1 MESVYEYRALLACDI
16 ASSAGRGEN
25 NLQEIRGVLEA
36 ACSAA
41 FRTAGLDWAGCR
53 RQDTGDGF
61 QLVAPSGIRKQTL
74 LHPVLPDLATRVRA
88 HNRRAP
94 AKVQIRLRVA
104 LHAGEIKLDPDGG
117 FSGAPFEILA
127 RLLNAAPVRAALS
140 GAPEGVPVAAILSQ
154 HYGEETIG
162 SGYDAGPDADAF
174 VPVEVREK
182 AYVGRAWIHCPGSP
196 IGPQSAAACLAEHT
210 EARRTAEVAVQKNT
224 ASGHGRVFAV
234 QSGTMQVDSR
244 EGTV

>member
-25 NLQEIRGVLEA
+25 NLQEIRGVLDA

-41 FRTAGLDWAGCR
+41 FQTAGLDWTSCR

-61 QLVAPSGIRKQTL
+61 QLVAPSEIRKQTL
-74 LHPVLPDLATRVRA
+74 LHPVLPDLATLVRA
-88 HNRRAP
+88 HNRQAP
-94 AKVQIRLRVA
+94 ARVQIRLRVA
-104 LHAGEIKLDPDGG
+104 LHAGEVRLDPDGG
-117 FSGAPFEILA
+117 FSGAPFEVLA

-140 GAPEGVPVAAILSQ
+140 GTPESVPVAAILSQ

-162 SGYDAGPDADAF
+162 SGYAGPDADAF

-196 IGPQSAAACLAEHT
+196 IGPQSATACLAEHA
-210 EARRTAEVAVQKNT
+210 EARQAAEVAVQKNK
-224 ASGHGRVFAV
+224 ASGHGKVFAI
-234 QSGTMQVDSR
+234 QSGTLQIDGR